1 MPIITGPSK
10 NFVDSFRARRRF
22 LVPPDTGTSGQIRV
36 LMGQR
41 RDRLSLI
48 SGLETLRLCCVPSFA
63 ATPILRRPHPAWRHS
78 SIVRG
83 GYCILD
89 RRVRGLHVYS
99 DPASGRHLNEL
110 AGVESPERFPAA
122 LAGVEQAQRSGVPVE
137 WRPCDPA
144 EEDALTAVHDAAYLD
159 RVREMSRAGGG
170 HLSLDTAVGEGSW
183 EAASLASGAAC
194 SAVESAL
201 AGETAFAVARPPGH
215 HAGMDYRTGFC
226 LTNHA
231 AVAAGHALS
240 GGLEKV
246 AILDWDVHHG
256 NGTQDI
262 FYGDGRVLY
271 LSVHQSP
278 FYPGTGEAG
287 EVGKGEGLGF
297 NVNVPLPAGSGED
310 LYAAAFSGVFLPVL
324 REFGPQVILISAGF
338 DAHVDDL
345 LGGMALGSDSFGRFA
360 ALISDL
366 SREIEAA
373 PPAFVLEGGY
383 NLDALTESVAAT
395 MQGVGERALEWE
407 YAGGSRHIQKA
418 REALAPFW
426 RSLR

>member
-1 MPIITGPSK
+1 M
-10 NFVDSFRARRRF
+10 
-22 LVPPDTGTSGQIRV
+22 
-36 LMGQR
+36 
-41 RDRLSLI
+41 
-48 SGLETLRLCCVPSFA
+48 
-63 ATPILRRPHPAWRHS
+63 
-78 SIVRG
+78 
-83 GYCILD
+83 
-89 RRVRGLHVYS
+89 HVYS
-99 DPASGRHLNEL
+99 DPASKRHVNDL

-122 LAGVEQAQRSGVPVE
+122 LAGVERAEQSGIPVE
-137 WRPCDPA
+137 WRPCSPA
-144 EEDALTAVHDAAYLD
+144 EREALAAVHDPAYLD
-159 RVREMSRAGGG
+159 HLREMSAAGGG
-170 HLSLDTAVGEGSW
+170 YLSLDTAVGAGSW

-201 AGETAFAVARPPGH
+201 AGETTFAIARPPGH
-215 HAGMDYRTGFC
+215 HAGRDYGMGFC

-240 GGLEKV
+240 RGLERV

-262 FYGDGRVLY
+262 FYGDASVLY

-278 FYPGTGEAG
+278 FYPGTGAVG
-287 EVGKGEGLGF
+287 EVGEGEGLGF
-297 NVNVPLPAGSGED
+297 TVNVPLPAGSGED
-310 LYAAAFSGVFLPVL
+310 LYRAAFAGVLLLVL
-324 REFGPQVILISAGF
+324 REFGPELILVSAGF

-345 LGGMALGSDSFGRFA
+345 LGGMDLGSDSFGRFA

-366 SREIEAA
+366 SSELGAA

-395 MQGVGERALEWE
+395 MQGVGERAPNWE
-407 YAGGSRHIQKA
+407 YAGGVRQVERS